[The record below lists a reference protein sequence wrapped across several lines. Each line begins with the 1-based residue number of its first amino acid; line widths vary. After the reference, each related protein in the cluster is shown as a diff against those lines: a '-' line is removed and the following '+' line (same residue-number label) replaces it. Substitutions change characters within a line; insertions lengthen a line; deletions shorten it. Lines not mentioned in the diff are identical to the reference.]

1 MIEIDP
7 ILITILQ
14 KRFENI
20 AEEMSVVL
28 RKTAYSPNIKER
40 SDFSCAIFDD
50 RARLLAQ
57 AEAIPVHLGSMG
69 FVASPILEKYR
80 DKWRDGDAIVVNSP
94 RSEYGGTHLPDITLV
109 APVFHEGSLRYVV
122 ATRAHHADVG
132 GMTPGSLPGNST
144 EVFQE
149 GLIIPPVFL
158 FKGGKENSDVM
169 ELILEN
175 VRTPHER
182 RGDLRAQY
190 ASLTLGINRLKD
202 LLIHESWDFEL
213 LGEAILDYSEKGSNE
228 ILKSLPNGTA
238 TFEDYLD
245 SDGSSEE
252 PVKLVCTLT
261 IKDGKLLFDFTG
273 SSEQRRGN
281 VNAPVSITTAAT
293 YYVVRLITGRS
304 VPTNEGCFRAIS
316 IITAKNSVVN
326 PSLNAAT
333 SSANTE
339 TSSRLVDVIMGA
351 VAKLIPFPAA
361 SQGTMNNVLL
371 GGVSSGK
378 AWTIYETIGGGIG
391 ASWMRKGTSAIH
403 SHMTNTENTPIEAL
417 ELTYPLKILEYSIRT
432 GSGGLG
438 KNKGGDG
445 IVRRIEL
452 LEDAVIS
459 LQTERRKFAPWGMHG
474 GGPGKIG
481 VNTIYRGSEIIDL
494 GGRITFSALKGD
506 IFEILTPGGG
516 GYGSIEPEVP

>member
-1 MIEIDP
+1 M
-7 ILITILQ
+7 
-14 KRFENI
+14 
-20 AEEMSVVL
+20 
-28 RKTAYSPNIKER
+28 
-40 SDFSCAIFDD
+40 
-50 RARLLAQ
+50 
-57 AEAIPVHLGSMG
+57 
-69 FVASPILEKYR
+69 
-80 DKWRDGDAIVVNSP
+80 
-94 RSEYGGTHLPDITLV
+94 
-109 APVFHEGSLRYVV
+109 
-122 ATRAHHADVG
+122 
-132 GMTPGSLPGNST
+132 
-144 EVFQE
+144 
-149 GLIIPPVFL
+149 
-158 FKGGKENSDVM
+158 
-169 ELILEN
+169 
-175 VRTPHER
+175 
-182 RGDLRAQY
+182 
-190 ASLTLGINRLKD
+190 
-202 LLIHESWDFEL
+202 
-213 LGEAILDYSEKGSNE
+213 
-228 ILKSLPNGTA
+228 
-238 TFEDYLD
+238 
-245 SDGSSEE
+245 
-252 PVKLVCTLT
+252 
-261 IKDGKLLFDFTG
+261 
-273 SSEQRRGN
+273 
-281 VNAPVSITTAAT
+281 
-293 YYVVRLITGRS
+293 RLITGRS

-316 IITAKNSVVN
+316 IITPKNSVVN

-391 ASWMRKGTSAIH
+391 ASWERKGTSAIH

-417 ELTYPLKILEYSIRT
+417 ELIYPLKILEYSIRT

-516 GYGSIEPEVP
+516 GYGSIES